1 MHKHR
6 FYSALRRPVV
16 IVVGAF
22 IAFSF
27 LAVTQVRAAASDSSG
42 TDGERL
48 ITIYDRGEK
57 RVVLT
62 QAQTIKDALKTAGVA
77 VANND
82 VVEPAGDSELI
93 AASYTVNI
101 YRARPVVVV
110 DGAVRQKVM
119 TAAQSAKEI
128 VALTGSELRDEDEV
142 KTAANQDI
150 IADGAG
156 VVLTINRAT
165 AFKLKLYG
173 KTMTAY
179 SQAATV
185 GDMLGGKGV
194 KLAASDT
201 VSVPLTTPLTEN
213 MSVEVWREG
222 VQTATV
228 EEDVAFPVRTVLDAD
243 RPIGTKEV
251 QTPGVNGKK
260 DVVYEITAK
269 SGKEVSRKAIQSV
282 VTKQPQEQVVVMGAK
297 IGNGLTKSKGAGNF
311 RDSKGVVHR
320 ETYYDLPMN
329 VVMGACGGGGYTV
342 RFDGAKVD
350 KDGYV
355 LVAAHLG
362 NYPRCSVVE
371 TSIGPGKVYD
381 TGGFVAKHPHGFDLA
396 TDWTNGDGR

>member
-1 MHKHR
+1 MHKQQL
-6 FYSALRRPVV
+6 FSVRRLVFGL
-16 IVVGAF
+16 IASAF
-22 IAFSF
+22 IVLSF
-27 LAVTQVRAAASDSSG
+27 LAATQVQASDSNGGNS
-42 TDGERL
+42 ERL
-48 ITIYDRGEK
+48 VTIYDRGEK

-62 QAQTIKDALKTAGVA
+62 QAQTIKGVLSDARIAI
-77 VANND
+77 ANND
-82 VVEPAGDSELI
+82 VVEPSMDSKLL
-93 AASYTVNI
+93 AASYTVNV

-128 VALTGSELRDEDEV
+128 VALTGSELRDEDDV
-142 KTAANQDI
+142 TTAANHNI

-156 VVLTINRAT
+156 VILTIDRAT
-165 AFKLKLYG
+165 AFSLKLYG

-179 SQAATV
+179 SQTTTV
-185 GDMLGGKGV
+185 GDMLAGKGV
-194 KLAASDT
+194 KLAPSDT
-201 VSVPLTTPLTEN
+201 VSVPLRTPLTAGLA
-213 MSVEVWREG
+213 VEVWREG
-222 VQTATV
+222 VQTTTV

-243 RPIGTKEV
+243 RPIGTKQI

-269 SGKEVSRKAIQSV
+269 AGKEVGRKAIQSV
-282 VTKQPQEQVVVMGAK
+282 VTKQPQEQVVLMGAK
-297 IGNGLTKSKGAGNF
+297 IGNGLTKSKGAGTF
-311 RDSKGVVHR
+311 RDSKGIAHR

-329 VVMGACGGGGYTV
+329 IVMGACGGGGYTI